1 MLLFNPGTGKGKDDS
16 IEATT
21 STVAA
26 LEAQWKA
33 FTDNVASTNVLALMQ
48 NIEKT
53 MIGMMDQSKAI
64 QRSMG
69 GVLSNTGDFNNRLI
83 NAYKSTVEIGAT
95 FEDVANAVAGLA
107 DGMGKIVS
115 PSEETI
121 KNMTILSQVT
131 GISTKEIGTMVTQ
144 LVRFG
149 GTQEQAVA
157 NMSAMAKEA
166 RVAGLNS
173 KVYTETIGKN
183 LSKVSGFGFKSGVEG
198 MSKMVKQAMM
208 LRTTVEAIGALK
220 IQDSLLDPEGA
231 IQAAA
236 NFQMLG
242 GAVGK
247 LADPFQLMYMAQN
260 DVEGLQKELVNSTKA
275 AMTFNAATGK
285 FDVSTQDMYRLRE
298 QAKLTNSSVEDLVDA
313 GREAAKLDYIKEKFD
328 LKGLPEEQQNL
339 ISQLSTIGKD
349 GSLTVD
355 IPGYGKIEAANE
367 EQLKLK
373 LKDADVQ
380 KALTDYQENQDKSE
394 LDLAKEQL
402 TVSEKQAAAVNEI
415 KLAVIASMSD
425 AERTKYGK
433 DIDEANKEL
442 QAKTA
447 QAASDTG
454 GTLTKPLAQQY
465 STAQLAA
472 ARNVNFDV
480 AESTQ
485 IEMRKAG
492 DKVKDALSAKT
503 VNDAFL
509 PAGGSAPMIM
519 SKGTLYKGIIDDDVA
534 IGPDLDKAF
543 NRSSKLNEIMASI
556 ASTNNSDSN
565 NASVDGKIDIN
576 INLAGAISG
585 DKNSDIEKIFNSPQ
599 VQKQIMDTVL
609 YKLDS
614 YKRQQGVLS

>member
-1 MLLFNPGTGKGKDDS
+1 MLLFGTGKGKDDS

-21 STVAA
+21 STVGA

-33 FTDNVASTNVLALMQ
+33 FKDNVASTNVLALMQ

-83 NAYKSTVEIGAT
+83 NAYESTVAIGAT

-208 LRTTVEAIGALK
+208 LRTTVDAIGALK

-328 LKGLPEEQQNL
+328 LSGLPEEQQNL

-367 EQLKLK
+367 EQLRLK
-373 LKDADVQ
+373 LKDADAQ
-380 KALTDYQENQDKSE
+380 KALSEYSENQGKSE

-415 KLAVIASMSD
+415 KLAVIASMD
-425 AERTKYGK
+425 DTERTKYGK

-447 QAASDTG
+447 KAASDTG

-465 STAQLAA
+465 STAQLEA

-480 AESTQ
+480 PTSTK
-485 IEMRKAG
+485 IEMEKAG
-492 DKVKDALSAKT
+492 DKVKDAFSAKS
-503 VNDAFL
+503 VDDAFL

-519 SKGTLYKGIIDDDVA
+519 SKGTLYKGIVGDEVA
-534 IGPDLDKAF
+534 IGTKLTEGF
-543 NRSSKLNEIMASI
+543 NRSSKLDEIMSSI
-556 ASTNNSDSN
+556 VSTNNTGGG
-565 NASVDGKIDIN
+565 NASVDGNIDIN
-576 INLAGAISG
+576 INLSGTISG
-585 DKNSDIEKIFNSPQ
+585 DKNSDLTQIFNSPQ

>member
-21 STVAA
+21 STVGA

-83 NAYKSTVEIGAT
+83 NAYENTVAIGAT

-131 GISTKEIGTMVTQ
+131 GISTKEIGTMITQ
-144 LVRFG
+144 LIRFG

-183 LSKVSGFGFKSGVEG
+183 LSKVSGFGFKNGVEG
-198 MSKMVKQAMM
+198 MSKMVKQAMI
-208 LRTTVEAIGALK
+208 LRTTVDAIGAFK

-260 DVEGLQKELVNSTKA
+260 DMEGLQKELVNSTKA

-328 LKGLPEEQQNL
+328 LTGLPQEQQNL

-367 EQLKLK
+367 EQLRLK
-373 LKDADVQ
+373 LKDAEVQ
-380 KALTDYQENQDKSE
+380 KALTDYSEMQGKSE

-415 KLAVIASMSD
+415 KLAVIATMND

-433 DIDEANKEL
+433 EIDDANKEL
-442 QAKTA
+442 QAKSA
-447 QAASDTG
+447 QSAKDVG
-454 GTLTKPLAQQY
+454 GDVTKPLAQQY
-465 STAQLAA
+465 SQEQLKAIKNA
-472 ARNVNFDV
+472 NFGV
-480 AESTQ
+480 ADSTK
-485 IEMRKAG
+485 IEMEKAG
-492 DKVKDALSAKT
+492 QKVKEVFSGRTSDLFVSS
-503 VNDAFL
+503 
-509 PAGGSAPMIM
+509 GSAPKVMT
-519 SKGTLYKGIIDDDVA
+519 KNALYEGIIGDEVMMGTNLSD
-534 IGPDLDKAF
+534 AF
-543 NRSSKLNEIMASI
+543 NKSGKLNEIMSSM
-556 ASTNNSDSN
+556 ASTNNSGSS

-576 INLAGAISG
+576 INLTGSISG
-585 DKNSDIEKIFNSPQ
+585 DKSGDIEKIFSDPRI
-599 VQKQIMDTVL
+599 QKQLMDTVL
-609 YKLDS
+609 YKLDN

>member
-21 STVAA
+21 STVGA

-33 FTDNVASTNVLALMQ
+33 FKDNVASTDVLALMQ

-83 NAYKSTVEIGAT
+83 NAYKSTVAIGAT

-339 ISQLSTIGKD
+339 ISQLATIGKD

-480 AESTQ
+480 ATSTK
-485 IEMRKAG
+485 IEMEKAG

-543 NRSSKLNEIMASI
+543 NRSSKLNEIMSSI
-556 ASTNNSDSN
+556 VSTNNTGGG